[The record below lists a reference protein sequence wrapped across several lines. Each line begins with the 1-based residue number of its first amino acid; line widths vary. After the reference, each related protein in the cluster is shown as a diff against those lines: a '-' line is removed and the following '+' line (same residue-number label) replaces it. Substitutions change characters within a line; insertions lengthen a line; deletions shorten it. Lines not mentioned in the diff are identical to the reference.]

1 MNDKEDRNR
10 RQVDGMKCEEE
21 QRWVFHTFKQDFE
34 QERKRLLNIRNRIG
48 LP

>member
-1 MNDKEDRNR
+1 MYNEQKIEVKKHKVRMNDKEDRNR

-34 QERKRLLNIRNRIG
+34 Q
-48 LP
+48 